1 MEKDNKY
8 LRAKQRIE
16 EVKKFYNHV
25 FSTIFVIVL
34 TGGINYYVDKWE
46 HPWFLWVVCGT
57 GIGLVFHA
65 SKTFGLNL
73 FFGQGLGGTQ
83 DQRIYGRGGT
93 SKEMGIGK

>member
-8 LRAKQRIE
+8 LRAKERIE

-25 FSTIFVIVL
+25 FSTVFVIAL
-34 TGGINYYVDKWE
+34 TGGINYYLDKWE
-46 HPWFLWVVCGT
+46 NPWFLWVVCGT

-73 FFGQGLGGTQ
+73 FLG
-83 DQRIYGRGGT
+83 RNWEERKI
-93 SKEMGIGK
+93 KEFMDEEEHQKRWE